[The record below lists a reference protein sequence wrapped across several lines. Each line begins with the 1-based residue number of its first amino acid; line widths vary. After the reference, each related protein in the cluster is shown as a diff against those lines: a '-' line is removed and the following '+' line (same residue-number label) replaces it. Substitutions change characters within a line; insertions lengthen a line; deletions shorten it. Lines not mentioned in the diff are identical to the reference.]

1 MTATA
6 TTATATLLSQW
17 EQSGNAD
24 LIAAA
29 AQLRAAL
36 KEDLRDV
43 LNATQTWERVW
54 GPVGTLLQEPTK
66 ILTSPRGES
75 MVKLPTAQTS
85 RTSGVFSSSTPGTVH
100 QHDAWAYQSALRAA
114 LHLLEPL

>member
-1 MTATA
+1 MTASA
-6 TTATATLLSQW
+6 TGALLTRW

-29 AQLRAAL
+29 TQLRAAL
-36 KEDLRDV
+36 REDLSDV
-43 LNATQTWERVW
+43 RNATQTWERAW
-54 GPVGTLLQEPTK
+54 GPVDTLLQPPRK

-75 MVKLPTAQTS
+75 MVKLPTDQVT
-85 RTSGVFSSSTPGTVH
+85 RTGGVFSSTTPGTVH

-114 LHLLEPL
+114 LRLLEPL

>member
-1 MTATA
+1 MSASATGA
-6 TTATATLLSQW
+6 LLTQW
-17 EQSGNAD
+17 ETSGTPE

-29 AQLRAAL
+29 TQLRAAL
-36 KEDLRDV
+36 AEDLRDV
-43 LNATQTWERVW
+43 RNATQTWERAW
-54 GPVGTLLQEPTK
+54 GPVDTLLQPPRT

-75 MVKLPTAQTS
+75 MVKLPTDQIT

-114 LHLLEPL
+114 LRLLEPL